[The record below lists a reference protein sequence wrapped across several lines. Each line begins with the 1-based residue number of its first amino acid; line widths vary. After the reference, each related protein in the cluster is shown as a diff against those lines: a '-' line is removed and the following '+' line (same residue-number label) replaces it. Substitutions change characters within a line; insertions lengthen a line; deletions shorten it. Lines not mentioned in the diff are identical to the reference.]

1 MTGPGGLA
9 THQPVAKKTAPSSP
23 RPVSRRL
30 AARWA
35 RERRLQRL
43 AVAGIAAVLLVAL
56 GLPAYAFYREYVAMG
71 LEPIARVEDRVLT
84 MNEYLKLLRYRDY
97 LLDLQVGANPG
108 DALAMQRAVLPTQ
121 VVFDWVDDQIVRQ
134 EAEKYGLTV
143 APEEVDRALNQD
155 FTPQGPT
162 TQAGDPAELLRAF
175 LGRTG
180 LSEAEYRDIVAGRL
194 LRQKLDAFVREQV
207 PTVAEQAHVQAL
219 VYDKPADAD
228 QAYNR
233 LQSGENFETLLA
245 ELPAGQGGDLG
256 WFPRGVRDAEFDRVV
271 FEQLQPGQF
280 SRPFATTET
289 PPNDINALL
298 NPQQK
303 YYIVRVVERDP
314 ARPIDPDKR
323 SVLQE
328 RALGRWLDEHRQNYR
343 VEYLITS
350 EKQLWAAQRLERQR
364 QTRSARP

>member
-1 MTGPGGLA
+1 
-9 THQPVAKKTAPSSP
+9 VAKKTAPSPP
-23 RPVSRRL
+23 RPVGRRL

-71 LEPIARVEDRVLT
+71 FEPIARVEDRVLT

-97 LLDLQVGANPG
+97 LLQLQAGANPG
-108 DALAMQRAVLPTQ
+108 AAGPFGDPVAMQRAVLPTQ
-121 VVFDWVDDQIVRQ
+121 VVFDWVDDQVVRR

-143 APEEVDRALNQD
+143 SPEEVDQAITQD

-162 TQAGDPAELLRAF
+162 AQPANPAELLKNF
-175 LGRTG
+175 LGRAG

-207 PTVAEQAHVQAL
+207 PTVTEQAHVQAL
-219 VYDKPADAD
+219 VYDKPEDAE

-233 LQSGENFETLLA
+233 LQAGESFEALLA
-245 ELPAGQGGDLG
+245 ELPPGQGGDLG

-271 FEQLQPGQF
+271 FDQLQPGQF
-280 SRPFATTET
+280 SRPFATVEA
-289 PPNDINALL
+289 PPNDLKASL

-328 RALGRWLDEHRQNYR
+328 RALGRWLDGRRQNYR

-350 EKQLWAAQRLERQR
+350 EKQLWATGRLGRER
-364 QTRSARP
+364 RSRAASP

>member
-1 MTGPGGLA
+1 M
-9 THQPVAKKTAPSSP
+9 
-23 RPVSRRL
+23 
-30 AARWA
+30 
-35 RERRLQRL
+35 
-43 AVAGIAAVLLVAL
+43 AGIAGVLLVAL

-84 MNEYLKLLRYRDY
+84 LNEYLKLLRYRDY
-97 LLDLQVGANPG
+97 LLDLQAGANPGVAAPAG
-108 DALAMQRAVLPTQ
+108 DALAMRRAVLPTQ
-121 VVFDWVDDQIVRQ
+121 VVFDWVDDQIVRR

-143 APEEVDRALNQD
+143 APEEVDQALTRD
-155 FTPQGPT
+155 FTPQGPAA
-162 TQAGDPAELLRAF
+162 QGADPAELFKNFLARA
-175 LGRTG
+175 G
-180 LSEAEYRDIVAGRL
+180 LSEAEYRDMVAGRL

-219 VYDKPADAD
+219 VYDKPEDAD

-233 LQSGENFETLLA
+233 LQAGESFEALLA
-245 ELPAGQGGDLG
+245 ELPAGRGGDLG

-271 FEQLQPGQF
+271 FDQLQPGQF

-289 PPNDINALL
+289 PPSDINTLL

-350 EKQLWAAQRLERQR
+350 EKQLWATQRLERER